1 VTSESNDE
9 NVELVP
15 RSDEIVTMYFRE
27 AAEVIGLAD
36 SMYEVLETSYRE
48 TDVQVPVHCD
58 NGGLRVF
65 RGYRVQHNGARGP
78 YKGGIRYH
86 PAVDISEVR
95 ALASLMTWK
104 TALLN
109 LPFGGAKG
117 GVNVDPSE
125 LSLRELEALT
135 RRFTQT
141 IGHVLGPYRDIPA
154 PDMNTNSQVMA
165 WLMDAYSARFGYT
178 PSIVTGKPLSM
189 GGAPGREQATG
200 RGVVDVTQRAFE
212 RVGRS
217 LDGVRVAIQ
226 GFGNVGSWAAR
237 EFAARGARIVA
248 VSDVGG
254 GIYNADGIDIDAALA
269 ANAVTGS
276 VVGLTEADPLA
287 PGALLVCR
295 CDVLVPAAL
304 GEVLNRHNAE
314 DIKAEWIIEAANNPT
329 TPIADKIFNN
339 RGITV
344 VPDVLANGGGVTG
357 SYFEW
362 TQNIQQFTW
371 EEEDFNTRLGKR
383 MRTATDETFDAAA
396 KYGVTPRVAAF
407 AIAIERVATAAKLR
421 GYV

>member
-1 VTSESNDE
+1 MPLESESQPA
-9 NVELVP
+9 ELVP
-15 RSDEIVTMYFRE
+15 RPDEIVTKYFRE
-27 AAEVIGLAD
+27 AAQVIGLAD

-58 NGGLRVF
+58 DGGIKVF

-125 LSLRELEALT
+125 LSLRELESLT

-154 PDMNTNSQVMA
+154 PDMNTNAQVMA

-212 RVGRS
+212 RAGRS

-226 GFGNVGSWAAR
+226 GFGNVGTWAAR
-237 EFAARGARIVA
+237 EFTERGGRIVA

-254 GIYNADGIDIDAALA
+254 GIYNHDGIDIEVALA
-269 ANAVTGS
+269 AVATTGS
-276 VVGLTEADPLA
+276 VTGVAEANQLA
-287 PGALLVCR
+287 PGELLVCE

-314 DIKAEWIIEAANNPT
+314 DVKAEWIIEAANNPT
-329 TPIADKIFNN
+329 TPIADKIFND

-371 EEEDFNTRLGKR
+371 EEADFNERLGKR
-383 MRTATDETFDAAA
+383 LRAATDETFTAAD
-396 KYGVTPRVAAF
+396 KYGVTPRIAAF

>member
-1 VTSESNDE
+1 MDQPTP
-9 NVELVP
+9 ELVP
-15 RSDEIVTMYFRE
+15 KPDEIVTMYFRE
-27 AAEVIGLAD
+27 AAAVIGLAD

-58 NGGLRVF
+58 DGGLRVF

-86 PAVDISEVR
+86 PAVDINEVR

-125 LSLRELEALT
+125 LTNRELEALT

-154 PDMNTNSQVMA
+154 PDMNTNAQVMA
-165 WLMDAYSARFGYT
+165 WIMDAYSARFGYT

-212 RVGRS
+212 RAGRS
-217 LDGVRVAIQ
+217 LNGVRVAIQ
-226 GFGNVGSWAAR
+226 GFGNVGTWAAR
-237 EFAARGARIVA
+237 EFVARGAVVVG
-248 VSDVGG
+248 VSDIGG
-254 GIYNADGIDIDAALA
+254 GIYCADGIDIDRALT
-269 ANAVTGS
+269 AVAETGS
-276 VVGLTEADPLA
+276 VVNTTDVDRLE
-287 PGALLVCR
+287 PGAILLSD

-314 DIKAEWIIEAANNPT
+314 DVKAEWIVEAANNPT
-329 TPIADKIFNN
+329 TPIADKVFND

-371 EEEDFNTRLGKR
+371 EEEDFNSRLGKR
-383 MRTATDETFDAAA
+383 MRAATDETFDAAES
-396 KYGVTPRVAAF
+396 YSVSPRIAAF
-407 AIAIERVATAAKLR
+407 AIAIERVANAAKLR